1 MTSAQLAGWIAVIGL
16 YASIGAYMNE
26 YSTLGYYDAIDS
38 HTGQAVRIMALKL
51 TGPGADGYGR
61 YLIAKAVFQDDHPVL
76 YEKPIEVNADSVDN
90 FGQVRKWLKE
100 QKQEY
105 PDMKKP
111 PTKNNFLINHF
122 IGIIERDNG

>member
-1 MTSAQLAGWIAVIGL
+1 MTSAQLAGWIAIFGL

-38 HTGQAVRIMALKL
+38 HTEQAVRIMALKL

-76 YEKPIEVNADSVDN
+76 YEKPIEVTADSVDN

-100 QKQEY
+100 QEKQY

-111 PTKNNFLINHF
+111 DYNHKFLK
-122 IGIIERDNG
+122 